1 MKPETFTRVAK
12 VSDLNG
18 AGPFALSASGADIVL
33 LKAGGRWRAFEGRCP
48 HQGALLGEGELDGG
62 ALVCRNHRWRFSV
75 DSGHREGGPECLAS
89 CPVAER
95 DDSVFVDISGVKRSA
110 VSNPT
115 TRSLEDLPG
124 PKGLPLIGNLH
135 QLDATKVHLI
145 FEDWAARY
153 GSIYQFRMGS
163 TRVVVT
169 SDPAMIEEALRARP
183 ETLRRD
189 AKMDVILS
197 EIGIRGVFNAE
208 GEAWRPQRKLSV
220 AALAQRNLR
229 HLYPS
234 IRTVAER
241 MKLRWEKSAAR
252 DDRLDMVEEL
262 KRFTVDVTMLI
273 AFGYDANTVE
283 QADHVIQRELEVIFP
298 AISRRIFAIFPT
310 WRYVQ
315 MPSDRRLVRALA
327 KVREWLDRLLSDAR
341 ARLKAEPERAER
353 PSNFIEAM
361 LTSVDE
367 NGKSFSDDVIMSNLI
382 TMLLAGEDTTAFT
395 LAWAVHQLCDSPRWE
410 AKLRSEADAVIGS
423 ANAATDLDAANRLT
437 RANAV
442 ANETMRLRP
451 VAPFLGLLTNVDMAL
466 GDIFVPKGTGVVAL
480 LRPPALD
487 QANFVD
493 PLVFRPERWL
503 ENLDGPQNVSAH
515 LPFGSGPRMCPGR
528 SLALLEMKTFLS
540 MLYKNF
546 DVERVGVST
555 DVSELF
561 GFTMSPAGLR
571 VRLRPRDRAAAA

>member
-12 VSDLNG
+12 LSDLNG
-18 AGPFALSASGADIVL
+18 AGPFALSANGADIVL
-33 LKAGGRWRAFEGRCP
+33 LKAGGSWRAFDGRCP

-95 DDSVFVDISGVKRSA
+95 EGSVFVDISGLNRSA

-115 TRSLEDLPG
+115 ARSLDDLPG
-124 PKGLPLIGNLH
+124 PKGLPLVGNMH

-153 GSIYQFRMGS
+153 GSIYHFRMGS

-169 SDPAMIEEALRARP
+169 MDPAMIEEALRARP
-183 ETLRRD
+183 EVLRRD

-229 HLYPS
+229 QLYPS

-241 MKLRWEKSAAR
+241 MKSRWEKSAASG
-252 DDRLDMVEEL
+252 DILDVVAEL

-283 QADHVIQRELEVIFP
+283 QADHLIQQELEVVFP
-298 AISRRIFAIFPT
+298 AISRRIFAIFPS

-315 MPSDRRLVRALA
+315 LPSDRRLTRALA
-327 KVREWLDRLLSDAR
+327 KVREWLDGLLTDAR
-341 ARLKAEPERAER
+341 ARLKAEPERAQK

-361 LTSVDE
+361 LTSLDE
-367 NGKSFSDDVIMSNLI
+367 NGKSFTDDVIMSNLI

-395 LAWAVHQLCDSPRWE
+395 LAWTVHQLCDSPRWE
-410 AKLRSEADAVIGS
+410 AELRSEADAVIGL
-423 ANAATDLDAANRLT
+423 ANVAVDLDTANKL
-437 RANAV
+437 AVASAV

-451 VAPFLGLLTNVDMAL
+451 VAPFLGFLANVDMAL
-466 GDIFVPKGTGVVAL
+466 GDVLCSEG
-480 LRPPALD
+480 
-487 QANFVD
+487 N
-493 PLVFRPERWL
+493 
-503 ENLDGPQNVSAH
+503 
-515 LPFGSGPRMCPGR
+515 GR
-528 SLALLEMKTFLS
+528 
-540 MLYKNF
+540 
-546 DVERVGVST
+546 RC
-555 DVSELF
+555 
-561 GFTMSPAGLR
+561 SPAPTGSRSNKLR
-571 VRLRPRDRAAAA
+571 

>member
-1 MKPETFTRVAK
+1 M
-12 VSDLNG
+12 
-18 AGPFALSASGADIVL
+18 
-33 LKAGGRWRAFEGRCP
+33 
-48 HQGALLGEGELDGG
+48 
-62 ALVCRNHRWRFSV
+62 
-75 DSGHREGGPECLAS
+75 
-89 CPVAER
+89 
-95 DDSVFVDISGVKRSA
+95 
-110 VSNPT
+110 
-115 TRSLEDLPG
+115 
-124 PKGLPLIGNLH
+124 IGNLH

-153 GSIYQFRMGS
+153 GSVYQFRMGS
-163 TRVVVT
+163 TRVLVT
-169 SDPAMIEEALRARP
+169 TDPVLIEEALRARP
-183 ETLRRD
+183 EALRRD
-189 AKMDVILS
+189 ATMDVILS

-229 HLYPS
+229 QLYPS

-252 DDRLDMVEEL
+252 DDELDMVEEL

-273 AFGYDANTVE
+273 AFGFDANTVE
-283 QADHVIQRELEVIFP
+283 QADHVIQRELEVVFP
-298 AISRRIFAIFPT
+298 AISRRIFSIFPS

-315 MPSDRRLVRALA
+315 TPSDRRLTLALA
-327 KVREWLDRLLSDAR
+327 KVRDWLERLLSDAR
-341 ARLKAEPERAER
+341 GRLKAEPERAER

-361 LTSVDE
+361 LTSFDE
-367 NGKSFSDDVIMSNLI
+367 NGKSFSDDVIMSNLV

-395 LAWAVHQLCDSPRWE
+395 LAWAVHHLCDSPHWQ
-410 AKLRSEADAVIGS
+410 AALRNEADAVIGS
-423 ANAATDLDAANRLT
+423 TNVAVDLDTANRLI

-451 VAPFLGLLTNVDMAL
+451 VAPFLGLLTNADMAL
-466 GDIFVPKGTGVVAL
+466 GDIFVPKGTGVVVL

-487 QANFVD
+487 PTNFID
-493 PLVFRPERWL
+493 PVAFRPERWL
-503 ENLDGPQNVSAH
+503 EDLDGPQNISAH

-528 SLALLEMKTFLS
+528 SLALLEMKAFLS

-546 DVERVGVST
+546 AVERVGAST

-561 GFTMSPAGLR
+561 GFTMSPAGLK
-571 VRLRPRDRAAAA
+571 VRLYPRERAAAA